1 MNVYQKAVASS
12 SWASHNPT
20 NNLDPSRRPP
30 PSPPSVLVSAS
41 TAAIAVA
48 VAVAPVV
55 AAVVGFYLLL
65 FGLFCLVLATS
76 VHLVRA
82 VAVEV
87 VAAIAGA
94 ATAIPVGG
102 WLRRTRL
109 RRSATSTTVSSSST
123 SEMAVVSSAATAG
136 ASSFFSMRDLVPF
149 VSFLYDDR
157 AALRQKLEQHQDD
170 WLRLE
175 LTGTC
180 GDPTYNEGSMKDG
193 FSFNEIIN
201 GEVTSFWLVP
211 FDHSIPNF
219 VETVNGLEL
228 RMSGVVVLRLKKA
241 RIYTYSPERAGFDRT
256 RPDTPQM
263 ANIGFNYDN
272 GVRLFGR
279 VGPIL
284 YEDYI
289 NLPTGTPVPNFVRFL
304 EDHRTNNPNEP
315 MLLHELKVQQVLF
328 CKSDIPGI
336 MSVLQSIGKSTES
349 FHMMGM

>member
-1 MNVYQKAVASS
+1 M
-12 SWASHNPT
+12 
-20 NNLDPSRRPP
+20 
-30 PSPPSVLVSAS
+30 
-41 TAAIAVA
+41 
-48 VAVAPVV
+48 V

-123 SEMAVVSSAATAG
+123 SGMARVSSAATAG

-157 AALRQKLEQHQDD
+157 AALQQKFEQHQDD

-180 GDPTYNEGSMKDG
+180 GDPNCDEGSMKDG
-193 FSFNEIIN
+193 FSYNETTTN
-201 GEVTSFWLVP
+201 GEIASSWVVP

-219 VETVNGLEL
+219 VETVAGLEI
-228 RMSGVVVLRLKKA
+228 RVSGVVVLRLKKA
-241 RIYTYSPERAGFDRT
+241 RIYTQPPERAGFDRT
-256 RPDTPQM
+256 RDDELQM
-263 ANIGFNYDN
+263 GRFRLSDGN
-272 GVRLFGR
+272 GIAVLGR

-284 YEDYI
+284 YEDYN
-289 NLPTGTPVPNFVRFL
+289 NLPTGTPVPEFVQFL
-304 EDHRTNNPNEP
+304 TDHRTNNPNGP
-315 MLLHELKVQQVLF
+315 MLLQKFKVTRVGF
-328 CKSDIPGI
+328 RKSDIPGI
-336 MSVLQSIGKSTES
+336 LSVLQSMGKSTE
-349 FHMMGM
+349 